1 MTEKNRIKQ
10 EQKEKRLKSGA
21 TFLGFVPKKEAI
33 KTKYKRK
40 GRRKE
45 EEG

>member
-1 MTEKNRIKQ
+1 MLEKNKKKKER
-10 EQKEKRLKSGA
+10 KEKRHAFMGRPVR
-21 TFLGFVPKKEAI
+21 FEQ

-45 EEG
+45 QGI